1 MSAVS
6 ILAAVLPPYLLHSL
20 IVFVA
25 VLVSM
30 AMPELPAAGFVNP
43 LLPPGTPFVEKLIK
57 WDSHWYT
64 YAAMH
69 GYDER
74 SIVFFPVIIMLL
86 RLLTLLGIDMAVGG
100 VLVCNV
106 FGLFSFVLLYLI
118 VKKEFSDAVARRSL
132 YALALMPTSFY
143 LNMIYT
149 EPLFLTF
156 ALGTFY
162 FLRQKKWW
170 VAAFMAAMATLTRNL
185 GIFLVAALGYELA
198 MSGRHRHQMRAWLA
212 VVLPPLSLLAFMVYS
227 WVQVGDAMAFLHG
240 QQTWGRHFNYPW
252 INIWNNIQLIVN
264 DAPEVEPGIVLDL
277 LLVFLALTALLMTT
291 LMPSFR
297 VRRSLLVVGWTWLL
311 IPLCST
317 TPWFPL
323 YSLARFTLVI
333 IPLYIWLALLP
344 RRLYHAYLVCGGILL
359 AYGTIGF
366 CSWRWLG

>member
-1 MSAVS
+1 MSTVS
-6 ILAAVLPPYLLHSL
+6 ILAAVLPPFLLHSL

-30 AMPELPAAGFVNP
+30 TLPELPAAGFVNP
-43 LLPPGTPFVEKLIK
+43 LLPPGYSFVDKLIK

-64 YAAMH
+64 YVAMH

-74 SIVFFPVIIMLL
+74 SIVFFPAIIMVL
-86 RLLTLLGIDMAVGG
+86 RFLAVLGIDMVVGG
-100 VLVCNV
+100 VLVCNI
-106 FGLFSFVLLYLI
+106 FGLLSFVLLYLI

-170 VAAFMAAMATLTRNL
+170 AVGLLAAIATLTRNL
-185 GIFLVAALGYELA
+185 GIFLIVAIGYDLV
-198 MSGRHRHQMRAWLA
+198 MSGRQLQPSRAWLA
-212 VVLPPLSLLAFMVYS
+212 VVLAPLSLLAFMVFS
-227 WVQVGDAMAFLHG
+227 WVQVGDALAFIHG

-297 VRRSLLVVGWTWLL
+297 VRRSLLVVGWIWLL

-344 RRLYHAYLVCGGILL
+344 RRIYHAYLVFGGILL

-366 CSWRWLG
+366 CNWRWLG